1 MLKYISNKGGGKPVN
16 FETAILNGFASD
28 GGLYV
33 PEKLPKISK
42 NELKKWKGLGFK
54 DVCFEIVSLFIDRE
68 IISSDE
74 LKIIIDKSY
83 DAFEVENAVTL
94 YKLKSR
100 EQTYIMELFHGP
112 TLSFKDIG
120 QSFLVNLLDFLL
132 KRKKESLSIIVAT
145 TGDTGPAAANY
156 IAGKSSLD
164 AWILYPKGLIT
175 EEQERQM
182 TTLHNNNIHPVGVY
196 NCPEGGDNLDT
207 VISKLYSNKKFK
219 KKVKLSSINSINWG
233 RIIAQMTHYFY
244 GYLKVADYI
253 GEDINI
259 SVPSGGFGNLCA
271 GGFARKMG
279 LPIKNFIIANN
290 KNESLNRI
298 FRNGVISK
306 DKIHETISSAID
318 IITPYNFWRY
328 LYFCNGQNSK
338 NIKKWSNEFETKGE
352 FHFDDKT
359 FKSYR
364 DGFLSFSVSDKST
377 IGTIKSI
384 YENENYLLDPHGS
397 VAISAL
403 NSMDEKLSH
412 NKTICLATAHPAKF
426 PKVILKS
433 LNKTKLPEAGKHK
446 SIEGAKKKCQ
456 KGYHC
461 DYSNLEKSLLNAI
474 ETNWERSKKIIVK

>member
-42 NELKKWKGLGFK
+42 NELKFIHVGGFIHS
-54 DVCFEIVSLFIDRE
+54 FEIVSLFIDRE

-83 DAFEVENAVTL
+83 DAFEVENAVTTFL
-94 YKLKSR
+94 IKLGDTK
-100 EQTYIMELFHGP
+100 ILELFHGP

-219 KKVKLSSINSINWG
+219 KKVNVLLL
-233 RIIAQMTHYFY
+233 T
-244 GYLKVADYI
+244 LLI
-253 GEDINI
+253 GE
-259 SVPSGGFGNLCA
+259 
-271 GGFARKMG
+271 
-279 LPIKNFIIANN
+279 
-290 KNESLNRI
+290 E
-298 FRNGVISK
+298 
-306 DKIHETISSAID
+306 
-318 IITPYNFWRY
+318 
-328 LYFCNGQNSK
+328 
-338 NIKKWSNEFETKGE
+338 
-352 FHFDDKT
+352 
-359 FKSYR
+359 
-364 DGFLSFSVSDKST
+364 
-377 IGTIKSI
+377 
-384 YENENYLLDPHGS
+384 LL
-397 VAISAL
+397 
-403 NSMDEKLSH
+403 
-412 NKTICLATAHPAKF
+412 
-426 PKVILKS
+426 LK
-433 LNKTKLPEAGKHK
+433 
-446 SIEGAKKKCQ
+446 
-456 KGYHC
+456 
-461 DYSNLEKSLLNAI
+461 
-474 ETNWERSKKIIVK
+474 